1 MAATAKKKKASG
13 RPLSEYYVVTEQM
26 PWHSKLFGMFGDCGL
41 LIDTLKMLTIPPKR
55 IDQLERRYSLE
66 KKKVGQTYECNCGL
80 KFDTDSNRQTHIQ
93 RRHLA
98 KASNVVDLQD
108 LSEEQQRA
116 VLEGT
121 ENYWTGPQEF
131 HIPDPEDKRIAADDR
146 RVNEEVVA
154 WEKTAASQK

>member
-1 MAATAKKKKASG
+1 MKAQKKKFKPVG
-13 RPLSEYYVVTEQM
+13 TDYYVVTSQM
-26 PWHSKLFGMFGDCGL
+26 PYHAKLFGMFGDCGL
-41 LIDTLKMLTIPPKR
+41 LIDPLKMLNIPSGRLDK
-55 IDQLERRYSLE
+55 LERIYSLK
-66 KKKVGQTYECNCGL
+66 KKKVGHVYECNCGL
-80 KFDTDSNRQTHIQ
+80 KFIADDNRATHIQ

-98 KASNVVDLQD
+98 KAPNIVDLQD
-108 LSEEQQRA
+108 LNEEQQRA

-121 ENYWTGPQEF
+121 ENYWTGPNEF